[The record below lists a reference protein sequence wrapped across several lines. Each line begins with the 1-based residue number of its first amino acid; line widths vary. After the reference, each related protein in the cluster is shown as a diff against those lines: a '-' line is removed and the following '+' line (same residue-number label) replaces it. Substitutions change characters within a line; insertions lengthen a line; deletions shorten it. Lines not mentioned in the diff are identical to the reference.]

1 MRGFSL
7 PVCCQGNSHEAN
19 VPTLRRPSQA
29 HARFSRAH
37 AHPRRP
43 GGDPCA
49 SREGALAAR
58 RRLTLETH
66 ARQRLRREQRL
77 GTAAVAAALKGGK
90 VIRAARFHLYR
101 LPSSFDYP
109 RLALVVPK
117 RLAPRAVTRNRS
129 GASCARRFVCNG
141 EAWALDCVVA
151 DETPGDTPVTREEIE
166 ARPRGLMTRIS
177 SSSSRRTGTP

>member
-1 MRGFSL
+1 MRGFSRL
-7 PVCCQGNSHEAN
+7 PPRKNHEAN

-29 HARFSRAH
+29 DARLSRAH
-37 AHPRRP
+37 AHPWRS

-49 SREGALAAR
+49 SRQGALAAR
-58 RRLTLETH
+58 RRLTLETRTRT
-66 ARQRLRREQRL
+66 RQRLRREQRL

-117 RLAPRAVTRNRS
+117 RLAPRAVTRNRI
-129 GASCARRFVCNG
+129 RRLVR
-141 EAWALDCVVA
+141 EAFRVQQPRLGSLDCVVRLMKP
-151 DETPGDTPVTREEIE
+151 PGDAPVTREEIE
-166 ARPRGLMTRIS
+166 ALLARATS
-177 SSSSRRTGTP
+177 